1 MTEEKRTVH
10 LEVCLQILN
19 INYEV
24 VDGVVKVYY
33 NTVTDEL
40 KKILFPPFN
49 LLTHNLVYEAV
60 ERVEE
65 VLNAT
70 RSTERD
76 SKRVSGDPYQ
86 FGVYWRIGDQRNRE
100 SDPNPIQK
108 WAYASTRFEAEMK
121 GLEKIISVPEL
132 AKLLEEG

>member
-65 VLNAT
+65 VLKYESYIT
-70 RSTERD
+70 YHTTVK
-76 SKRVSGDPYQ
+76 SKCIQVWWYFTGRGCTNPD
-86 FGVYWRIGDQRNRE
+86 D
-100 SDPNPIQK
+100 PIQVG
-108 WAYASTRFEAEMK
+108 APTRIEAECK
-121 GLEKIISVPEL
+121 ALEKIISIPEL
-132 AKLLEEG
+132 AKLLEEK